1 MKISTEDVQKLAH
14 LSRLQL
20 NDSEAEAMKQDLTK
34 ILDFVAAIE
43 AMDLEGI
50 EPLVYMTDRENVL
63 REDEPEAVMTHAQA
77 MKNAPDAD
85 SDYFRVPGW
94 WRSELEG

>member
-63 REDEPEAVMTHAQA
+63 REDQPEAVMTHAQA

-85 SDYFRVPGW
+85 SDYFRVP
-94 WRSELEG
+94 RVVEK

>member
-43 AMDLEGI
+43 AMDLEGV

-63 REDEPEAVMTHAQA
+63 REDEPETVMTHAQV

-85 SDYFRVPGW
+85 SDYFRVP
-94 WRSELEG
+94 RVVEK

>member
-20 NDSEAEAMKQDLTK
+20 NDTETEAMKEDLTK

-43 AMDLEGI
+43 AMDLEGV
-50 EPLVYMTDRENVL
+50 EPLVYMTERENVL
-63 REDEPEAVMTHAQA
+63 RPDEPKTIMTHAQA
-77 MKNAPDAD
+77 MENAPDAD
-85 SDYFRVPGW
+85 SDYYRVP
-94 WRSELEG
+94 RVVEK

>member
-20 NDSEAEAMKQDLTK
+20 NDSEAEAMKQVLTK

-85 SDYFRVPGW
+85 SDYFRVP
-94 WRSELEG
+94 RVVEK